1 MSPTPYIVGLDL
13 GQAQD
18 PTALAVIE
26 RSRAS
31 DGASYAVRHLKR
43 WPLRTAYTEIVEEV
57 TTLLRRPPLRDTVA
71 ALVVDATGV
80 GAAVVDLF
88 KAVSLGGDGLVP
100 VTITAGA
107 DAQKDEQ
114 GGWRV
119 PKRDLV
125 GVVQVLLQNQ
135 RLRIAA
141 ALPEA
146 ETLLRELEG
155 FRVRISAAG
164 RDTYGAWRDGTHD
177 DLVLAVALACWYA
190 EHEGVG
196 GGLAYLGGVV
206 FDFSEGRVVGRWD
219 PFEERFVPAEGQ

>member
-80 GAAVVDLF
+80 GSAVVDLF

-100 VTITAGA
+100 VTITPPGPMRRRTSRAVGA
-107 DAQKDEQ
+107 CRRGTWWASCKCSY
-114 GGWRV
+114 R
-119 PKRDLV
+119 
-125 GVVQVLLQNQ
+125 
-135 RLRIAA
+135 
-141 ALPEA
+141 
-146 ETLLRELEG
+146 T
-155 FRVRISAAG
+155 SA
-164 RDTYGAWRDGTHD
+164 
-177 DLVLAVALACWYA
+177 
-190 EHEGVG
+190 
-196 GGLAYLGGVV
+196 
-206 FDFSEGRVVGRWD
+206 
-219 PFEERFVPAEGQ
+219 

>member
-57 TTLLRRPPLRDTVA
+57 TQLLQRPPLQNTVA

-88 KAVSLGGDGLVP
+88 KAVSLGADGLVP

-219 PFEERFVPAEGQ
+219 PFDERFVQAEGQ